1 MGNLIKSEWFKL
13 RKSLGFKIL
22 LAGTVISTFTILIL
36 LAMGSAGT
44 GSQLMAIG
52 FSYVLHHAF
61 VGFLFAAV
69 YWCNESSNRTFAL
82 SLLCGHSRRKVFLAK
97 AVVFL
102 FGLLLLFG
110 VYVALTTVYASVSNG
125 FGQEWSVKTGKHM
138 LVLLGCGLSGW
149 IAMGAVMVLVAAVFR
164 KTILTFGA
172 GMALTYALLWLETN
186 FRNHPLPFVKYTYS
200 YQMNQLWV
208 SWEEGTLPGT
218 FLAVTLSTAV
228 AALAAAAF
236 AFQRAEL
243 K

>member
-22 LAGTVISTFTILIL
+22 LAGSVISTFTILIL
-36 LAMGSAGT
+36 LAMGSPAP

-61 VGFLFAAV
+61 VGYLFAAV
-69 YWCNESSNRTFAL
+69 FWCNEFSNRTFAL
-82 SLLCGHSRRKVFLAK
+82 SLLCGHSRSKVFFAK
-97 AVVFL
+97 VVVFL

-110 VYVALTTVYASVSNG
+110 VYVGLSTAYASVGNG
-125 FGQEWSVKTGKHM
+125 FGLEWSVKTGKAI

-149 IAMGAVMVLVAAVFR
+149 LALGSVMVLVAAVLR

-172 GMALTYALLWLETN
+172 GMALTYALLWLETT
-186 FRNHPLPFVKYTYS
+186 FRDNPLPFVKYTYS
-200 YQMNQLWV
+200 YQMNQLWA
-208 SWEEGTLPGT
+208 SWEEGILPGT

>member
-22 LAGTVISTFTILIL
+22 LAGNVISTFSILIL
-36 LAMGSAGT
+36 LAMGSTTT
-44 GSQLMAIG
+44 GSQAMAIG

-69 YWCNESSNRTFAL
+69 FWCNEFSSRTFAL
-82 SLLCGHSRRKVFLAK
+82 SLLCGHSRGKVFLAK
-97 AVVFL
+97 VLVFL
-102 FGLLLLFG
+102 AGLLLLFG
-110 VYVALTTVYASVSNG
+110 VYGGLTTVYARVSHG
-125 FGQEWSVKTGKHM
+125 FGLEWSLETGKHIF
-138 LVLLGCGLSGW
+138 VLLVCGLSGW
-149 IAMGAVMVLVAAVFR
+149 LAMGSVMVLVATILR

-172 GMALTYALLWLETN
+172 GMALTYALLWLETA
-186 FRNHPLPFVKYTYS
+186 FRNHPLPFVTYTYS
-200 YQMNQLWV
+200 YQMNQLWAF
-208 SWEEGTLPGT
+208 WEEGIAPGR
-218 FLAVTLSTAV
+218 FLAVTLSTFV

>member
-22 LAGTVISTFTILIL
+22 LAGTVISTSTILIL

-69 YWCNESSNRTFAL
+69 FWCNEFSNRTFAL

-97 AVVFL
+97 VVVFL

-110 VYVALTTVYASVSNG
+110 VYVGLTTVYASVSNG
-125 FGQEWSVKTGKHM
+125 FGLEWSVKTGKHM

-149 IAMGAVMVLVAAVFR
+149 FAMGSVMVLVAAVFR

-172 GMALTYALLWLETN
+172 GMALTYALLWLETA
-186 FRNHPLPFVKYTYS
+186 FRDNPLPFVKYTYS
-200 YQMNQLWV
+200 YQMNRLWAF
-208 SWEEGTLPGT
+208 WEEGIFPGT
-218 FLAVTLSTAV
+218 FLAVTLSTSI